1 MSSSTDVNKLIFNQ
15 MSDNKY
21 DTLTPTE
28 GEFYCTP
35 DYIDLPILTSMWFD
49 HIVND
54 IQWLRADTF
63 SWQSGNVY
71 TAVYN
76 HLVSDI
82 NNAPIQSD
90 TINGITISYWLASDG
105 HKIVGTV
112 GGDVYEQ
119 NIIDVYNQTGV
130 AWYYLL
136 DTANHRFK
144 LPRTKFGFTGL
155 RDNVGNYV
163 APGLPNI
170 TGNFGSSM
178 TQGNFLNFG
187 NGAFGSYEDTTAS
200 QSVPTVGGNYD
211 SNNRWNF
218 DASRSSSIYGN
229 STTVQPPAT
238 QMYLYFFVGHFTK
251 SAIEQTAGITSEAL
265 NNKADI
271 SLLDNKVDKQLTGYT
286 AVTCQNG
293 FAGNVGYFIK
303 DGWCTVRFWHLKGG
317 SVAQGQYPLGDSQQ
331 LPRPHGYA
339 QYAMPLC
346 MANNGGQVGIWV
358 YWEVNDSNLKCHCY
372 NATNNCYGTFTY
384 PIA

>member
-1 MSSSTDVNKLIFNQ
+1 MSSSSDVSRIVFNQ

-63 SWQSGNVY
+63 SWQSGDVY

-82 NNAPIQSD
+82 SGKTAVSENV
-90 TINGITISYWLASDG
+90 GGVTISYYLADDG
-105 HKIVGTV
+105 HKITTDETSVA
-112 GGDVYEQ
+112 
-119 NIIDVYNQTGV
+119 NIYTATGV
-130 AWYYLL
+130 AWYYIL

-170 TGNFGSSM
+170 TGTMLGGG
-178 TQGNFLNFG
+178 QGG
-187 NGAFGSYEDTTAS
+187 NDPSYFTGAFARAGSGPSKTYGAS
-200 QSVPTVGGNYD
+200 TGETC
-211 SNNRWNF
+211 NNVANF
-218 DASRSSSIYGN
+218 YASRSSSIYGN
-229 STTVQPPAT
+229 STTVQSPAT
-238 QMYLYFFVGHFTK
+238 QMYLYFYVGNFTK
-251 SAIEQTAGITSEAL
+251 TAIEQTAGITSEAL

-271 SLLDNKVDKQLTGYT
+271 SLLDNKVDKQLTGYIS
-286 AVTCQNG
+286 VTCQNG

-317 SVAQGQYPLGDSQQ
+317 SVAQGQYPLGNSQQ
-331 LPRPHGYA
+331 LPRPYGYS

-358 YWEVNDSNLKCHCY
+358 YWEANDSNLKCHCY